1 MSRQDKLDIR
11 SARIH
16 VVAGILEDEEERVL
30 IADRARSRS
39 MQDHWEFPGGK
50 VITGE
55 SATAALRRELFEE
68 LGIEIAAP
76 RLFQR
81 IEHDYADLKV
91 AIDFYRVDEWQGT
104 PAGAE
109 GQQIKWVDK
118 NSLHQQKLLP
128 ADAPVI
134 DALIQQ

>member
-1 MSRQDKLDIR
+1 MSRQNKLDNR
-11 SARIH
+11 AARIH
-16 VVAGILEDEEERVL
+16 VVAGILEDEENRVL
-30 IADRARSRS
+30 IADRTHSRS

-55 SATAALRRELFEE
+55 SATAALRRELYEE
-68 LGIEIAAP
+68 LSIEIAAP

-91 AIDFYRVDEWQGT
+91 AIDFYRINEWQGT

-109 GQQIKWVDK
+109 GQQIKWVEK
-118 NSLHQQKLLP
+118 NSLHRQNLLP
-128 ADAPVI
+128 ADTPVI
-134 DALIQQ
+134 EALIQQ